1 MLMSKKYRQEYAKD
15 WYNLCKFTKQ
25 KLIAIIIQRNPYNRD
40 AVYFLGRSLSGY
52 SIIAES
58 PNGVEDCFADLISSL
73 TEEKGPSLVSA
84 QINTWLENKL
94 GVHIIYK
101 DDYVIM
107 LEKQKKSAKRKKL
120 E

>member
-1 MLMSKKYRQEYAKD
+1 MLMSKKYRQEYAKE
-15 WYNLCKFTKQ
+15 WYNTCKFAKQ
-25 KLIAIIIQRNPYNRD
+25 KLMAIHIQRDPYNSD
-40 AVYFLGRSLSGY
+40 SVYFLGRSISGY

-58 PNGVEDCFADLISSL
+58 PNGLEDCFADLISSL

-107 LEKQKKSAKRKKL
+107 LAKQKKSEKLKK
-120 E
+120 